1 MSAQHKN
8 RPFVA
13 FAVVAA
19 VALLAVAGCGDLG
32 PHDEQAAPGT
42 SPTPTTSS
50 TPSRTPAA
58 TPSPTATSPAAPSPG
73 LPATTQPLSGLP
85 GTTRKPVLAVK
96 IDNVAAA
103 RPQTGLSQADL
114 IYVEPVE
121 AGLARIMAVFS
132 SRLPSTVGPVRSA
145 RESDLELL
153 RQYGTPAFA
162 YSGANSK
169 VLPLIA
175 KAPVKDVSPAHA
187 GSPYFRG
194 TAKPAPH
201 NLYARP
207 ADLLARAPKA
217 SKAHDIG
224 FRFGAAPDGGRADTT
239 ETVRYSAFKVG
250 FTWSAS
256 KGRWAVSMDG
266 KPFGAADGTPARP
279 STVVVQYVDIS
290 PSKFGDK
297 WGNKSPYTKSVGSGR
312 ALVLRDGR
320 SYDARWSRPGA
331 TSGTSF
337 TTAAGQPMT
346 FASGQVWVVFAPRS

>member
-1 MSAQHKN
+1 MSAHHKN

-13 FAVVAA
+13 FAAVAA
-19 VALLAVAGCGDLG
+19 VSLLAAAGCGDLG
-32 PHDEQAAPGT
+32 PHDKQAAPGA
-42 SPTPTTSS
+42 SPTATTSS
-50 TPSRTPAA
+50 TPSRTP
-58 TPSPTATSPAAPSPG
+58 SPTASPSRPG
-73 LPATTQPLSGLP
+73 RRTEPASLPATTQPLSGLP
-85 GTTRKPVLAVK
+85 GTARKPVLAVK

-103 RPQTGLSQADL
+103 RPQTGLSKADL
-114 IYVEPVE
+114 IYIEPVE
-121 AGLARIMAVFS
+121 AGLARVMAVFS

-153 RQYGTPAFA
+153 RQFGTPAFA

-224 FRFGAAPDGGRADTT
+224 FRFGAAPAGGRADPS

-256 KGRWAVSMDG
+256 EGRWSVAMDG

-320 SYDARWSRPGA
+320 SYDARWSRPSA

-346 FASGQVWVVFAPRS
+346 FAPGQVWVVFAPRS

>member
-1 MSAQHKN
+1 MSAQYKN
-8 RPFVA
+8 RPFAA
-13 FAVVAA
+13 FAAI
-19 VALLAVAGCGDLG
+19 AVAGLLATAACGDLG
-32 PHDEQAAPGT
+32 PHDRQSAPGT
-42 SPTPTTSS
+42 ATATTSS
-50 TPSRTPAA
+50 TPSRTPS
-58 TPSPTATSPAAPSPG
+58 PSPTVASPTARPSSD
-73 LPATTQPLSGLP
+73 ASIQPLSGLP
-85 GTTRKPVLAVK
+85 GSARKPVLAVK

-103 RPQTGLSQADL
+103 RPQTGLSKADL
-114 IYVEPVE
+114 IYIEPVE

-153 RQYGTPAFA
+153 RQYGSPAFA
-162 YSGANSK
+162 YSGANSR

-175 KAPVKDVSPAHA
+175 KAPVEDVSPAHA

-201 NLYARP
+201 NLYAHP

-217 SKAHDIG
+217 SKARDIG
-224 FRFGAAPDGGRADTT
+224 FRFGAAPAGGRPDTS
-239 ETVRYSAFKVG
+239 ETVRYSAFRAG

-256 KGRWAVSMDG
+256 KARWEVSMDG
-266 KPFGAADGTPARP
+266 KPYGAADGAPARP
-279 STVVVQYVDIS
+279 STVVVQYVDIR

-320 SYDARWSRPGA
+320 AYDAHWSRPKA

-337 TTAAGQPMT
+337 TTASGQPMT
-346 FASGQVWVVFAPRS
+346 FAPGQVWVVFAPRG

>member
-1 MSAQHKN
+1 MSAPHKN
-8 RPFVA
+8 RPFAA
-13 FAVVAA
+13 FAAVV
-19 VALLAVAGCGDLG
+19 LLATVGCSSLE
-32 PHDEQAAPGT
+32 PRDEPAAPGA
-42 SPTPTTSS
+42 SPTVTTSTTPSS
-50 TPSRTPAA
+50 TPSSTVSA
-58 TPSPTATSPAAPSPG
+58 TAPSPS
-73 LPATTQPLSGLP
+73 LPASIQPLSGLP
-85 GTTRKPVLAVK
+85 GSARKPVLAVK

-103 RPQTGLSQADL
+103 RPQTGLSKADL

-162 YSGANSK
+162 YSGANGK

-175 KAPVKDVSPAHA
+175 KAPVEDVSPAHA

-201 NLYARP
+201 NLYVRP

-224 FRFGAAPDGGRADTT
+224 FRFGPAPAGGRADMS

-250 FTWSAS
+250 ITWSAS
-256 KGRWAVSMDG
+256 KGRWTVSMDG

-290 PSKFGDK
+290 PSRFGDK
-297 WGNKSPYTKSVGSGR
+297 WGNNSPYTKSVGSGR
-312 ALVLRDGR
+312 ARVLRDGR
-320 SYDARWSRPGA
+320 SYDAHWSRPSA

-337 TTAAGQPMT
+337 TTASGQPMT
-346 FASGQVWVVFAPRS
+346 FAPGQVWVVFAPRS